1 MSKRGPVVG
10 NWYQDAAEDEIFEVI
25 AVDDDG
31 IAVQYLNGDISEI
44 DPETWAQMVLLPAE
58 PPDDLNELE
67 ELMLGEDEEA
77 LRRPLGKTRS
87 MTTATPTAT
96 PMTTNTE
103 LRLRRIL
110 SRINRIATG
119 PAACAHA
126 AGSPLPLPPRYPPG

>member
-77 LRRPLGKTRS
+77 LRE
-87 MTTATPTAT
+87 ATWEDPFNDDRDAD
-96 PMTTNTE
+96 NYSDDDE
-103 LRLRRIL
+103 
-110 SRINRIATG
+110 
-119 PAACAHA
+119 
-126 AGSPLPLPPRYPPG
+126 Y